1 MNAVTLACASSGLTW
16 ADVQRQVKRLQ
27 SSIVKE
33 GNTRNLVVKPGAEK
47 VPS

>member
-1 MNAVTLACASSGLTW
+1 MNAVTLACAPSGLTW

-27 SSIVKE
+27 SSIVKA
-33 GNTRNLVVKPGAEK
+33 TRENLVVKPGAEK